1 MANRSVQ
8 KTVTVWGGLMK
19 QRMKKLLLVF
29 SVLLL
34 SSLLMGASATK
45 SLVIDVAED
54 TYVVADLN
62 DPGDAQ
68 GFRERNYGSLDF
80 VKAWYIWNV
89 VVEEQVEEQEVE
101 VEGEMVVEEV
111 VVEQEV
117 EKEKVISVIYLK
129 FDLSQLKDKSIE
141 SAMLQLYAK
150 NVVLQAPRYVQVF
163 LVSSD
168 WSETTVSFNSGP
180 GWGQTAIATA
190 TIYQADLWYGWDV
203 TGDVIRETQP
213 GQISLAVMLRD
224 MDKAAEEV
232 VAFPSREAGG
242 NVSRLV
248 VTYTEPGFV
257 FSWYWWVIGG
267 LVILVLVALAFFGGL
282 KLRRRQPSN

>member
-1 MANRSVQ
+1 
-8 KTVTVWGGLMK
+8 MK
-19 QRMKKLLLVF
+19 DRMKKLLLAF

-34 SSLLMGASATK
+34 LSLLLPLMGASATK

-68 GFRERNYGSLDF
+68 GFREKNYGSLDF

-89 VVEEQVEEQEVE
+89 VVEEQ
-101 VEGEMVVEEV
+101 

-168 WSETTVSFNSGP
+168 WSETTVSVNSAP
-180 GWGQTAIATA
+180 GWGHTALATA
-190 TIYQADLWYGWDV
+190 TIYQAALW
-203 TGDVIRETQP
+203 
-213 GQISLAVMLRD
+213 
-224 MDKAAEEV
+224 
-232 VAFPSREAGG
+232 
-242 NVSRLV
+242 
-248 VTYTEPGFV
+248 
-257 FSWYWWVIGG
+257 
-267 LVILVLVALAFFGGL
+267 
-282 KLRRRQPSN
+282 

>member
-1 MANRSVQ
+1 
-8 KTVTVWGGLMK
+8 MK
-19 QRMKKLLLVF
+19 DRMKKLLLAF

-34 SSLLMGASATK
+34 LSLLLPLMGASATK

-89 VVEEQVEEQEVE
+89 VEE
-101 VEGEMVVEEV
+101 G
-111 VVEQEV
+111 EQEV
-117 EKEKVISVIYLK
+117 EKEKVISIIYLK

-180 GWGQTAIATA
+180 TWGQTAIATA

-203 TGDVIRETQP
+203 TDDVIRETQP

-232 VAFPSREAGG
+232 VAFPSRETGA
-242 NVSRLV
+242 NVPRLV
-248 VTYTEPGFV
+248 VTYTEPGIV
-257 FSWYWWVIGG
+257 ISWYWWLIGG
-267 LVILVLVALAFFGGL
+267 LIILALVALAFFGGL
-282 KLRRRQPSN
+282 RLRRRQPSG